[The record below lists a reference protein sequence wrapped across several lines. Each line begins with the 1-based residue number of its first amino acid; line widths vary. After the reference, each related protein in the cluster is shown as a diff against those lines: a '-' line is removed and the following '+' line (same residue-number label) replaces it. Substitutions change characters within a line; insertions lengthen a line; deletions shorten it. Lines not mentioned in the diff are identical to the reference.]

1 MYRGEQRL
9 STKRAGEAVGRRLNP
24 VNVILQ
30 TMHDGGYL
38 IFTACSVSILYSLLS
53 IVDCRLSIVDC
64 RFYILYCILPQFSI
78 LSLSSLGALLFCSRL
93 PCVHRSPDGITAE
106 EPPTVV
112 NRGGFFSAIHID
124 TVTVLC
130 DCSVRL
136 TTATCPPPPWRN
148 VMLFSAHHLS
158 PPL

>member
-24 VNVILQ
+24 VNAILQ

-38 IFTACSVSILYSLLS
+38 IFTVFCLYIRYSLFS
-53 IVDCRLSIVDC
+53 IINC
-64 RFYILYCILPQFSI
+64 RFCILYCIFPQFSI
-78 LSLSSLGALLFCSRL
+78 LSLSSLCPLLFCSRL

-112 NRGGFFSAIHID
+112 YRGGFFSAIHID

-136 TTATCPPPPWRN
+136 TTATCSPPPWRN
-148 VMLFSAHHLS
+148 AMLFSAHLS
-158 PPL
+158 TPL